1 MGPLQRLHE
10 EGVTVAKL
18 QGDHSEA
25 LLDRVSRFN
34 DPTVVAGDFNSTRDM
49 ALHYR
54 LRERLVDAF
63 DAVGNGPGATVR
75 MGGWIPIRVD
85 FVYHTQDIETDEA
98 QVLDVR
104 CSDHQPIVT
113 QLFVPNGVD

>member
-1 MGPLQRLHE
+1 MLWVMAR
-10 EGVTVAKL
+10 
-18 QGDHSEA
+18 A
-25 LLDRVSRFN
+25 LI
-34 DPTVVAGDFNSTRDM
+34 
-49 ALHYR
+49 
-54 LRERLVDAF
+54 
-63 DAVGNGPGATVR
+63 VR

-113 QLFVPNGVD
+113 QLFVPNGGLSYT